1 MSSKTVGE
9 EIIVCINS
17 SSQSCWDVY
26 LRTRLIIDLFL
37 LESMASGDAGAYND
51 DEGGQQ
57 NEEDAQEEYN

>member
-1 MSSKTVGE
+1 M
-9 EIIVCINS
+9 
-17 SSQSCWDVY
+17 Y